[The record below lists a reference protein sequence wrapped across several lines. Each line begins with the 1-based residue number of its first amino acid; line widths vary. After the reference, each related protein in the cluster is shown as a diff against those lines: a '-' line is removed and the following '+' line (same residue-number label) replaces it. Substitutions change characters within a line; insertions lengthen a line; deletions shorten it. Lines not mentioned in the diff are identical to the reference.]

1 MSVVAQMKTASGDVD
16 AGPIA
21 TTGEWSEF
29 QNAVLAFTNI
39 SELVKLTQQGK
50 ADDGFALREDLEA
63 VFFTFELSEGSTL
76 IAKALLKIAVR
87 MNPGDVLIVTE

>member
-29 QNAVLAFTNI
+29 QTAVLAFTNI

-63 VFFTFELSEGSTL
+63 IFFTFELSEASTL
-76 IAKALLKIAVR
+76 IAKELLKIAVR

>member
-29 QNAVLAFTNI
+29 QNAVMAFSNI

-87 MNPGDVLIVTE
+87 MNPGDVLIVAE

>member
-87 MNPGDVLIVTE
+87 MNPGDVLIVAE